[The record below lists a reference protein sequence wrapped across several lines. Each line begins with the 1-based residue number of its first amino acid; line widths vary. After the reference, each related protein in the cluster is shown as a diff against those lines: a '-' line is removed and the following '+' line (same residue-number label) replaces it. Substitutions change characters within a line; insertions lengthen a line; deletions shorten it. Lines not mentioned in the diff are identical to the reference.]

1 MSGIGF
7 KLSSEFEVT
16 YTAHTGML
24 CDSAQG
30 FPALVHRELGKAER
44 ESTLRCAKWADL
56 RKEDREK
63 LISLIVERF

>member
-1 MSGIGF
+1 MSKAYEEF
-7 KLSSEFEVT
+7 KS
-16 YTAHTGML
+16 ML
-24 CDSAQG
+24 YDTAQG